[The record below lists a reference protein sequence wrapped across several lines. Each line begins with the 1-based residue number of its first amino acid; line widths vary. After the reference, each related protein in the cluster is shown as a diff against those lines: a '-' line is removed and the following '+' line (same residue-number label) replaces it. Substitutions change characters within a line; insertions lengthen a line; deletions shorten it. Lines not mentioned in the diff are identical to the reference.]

1 MLLIG
6 VTKKAFEYLKLRMI
20 SSPVLAIPN
29 FQEKFIVES
38 EASGHGLGAVLM
50 QSQRPIAYISKG
62 LTDREQLKPVYEREL
77 MEIVMA
83 MQKWKDY
90 LMGRKFT
97 NFTDKKILKFRL
109 D

>member
-20 SSPVLAIPN
+20 SSPVLSITN
-29 FQEKFIVES
+29 FQEKFIV
-38 EASGHGLGAVLM
+38 
-50 QSQRPIAYISKG
+50 G